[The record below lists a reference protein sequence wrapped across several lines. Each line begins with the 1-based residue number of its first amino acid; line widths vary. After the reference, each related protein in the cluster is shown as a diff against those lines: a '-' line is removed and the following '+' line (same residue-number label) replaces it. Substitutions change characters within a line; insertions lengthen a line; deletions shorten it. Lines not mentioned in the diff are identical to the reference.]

1 MDVYKYQQSNDKLGL
16 KSHEDFE
23 QIEFVLGKE
32 FENTPTLICLDTA
45 RMRFLDFNPTE
56 EATKGWS

>member
-32 FENTPTLICLDTA
+32 FENTPPPENQAYKDVSDVPDIL
-45 RMRFLDFNPTE
+45 F
-56 EATKGWS
+56 